1 MPEIPHP
8 RTRRPDSDAEIMREA
23 RANAAAGDFADGPP
37 FARAAATR
45 TARFLRAAKRP
56 RPPRFQLR
64 RPPEPS
70 LPDVR
75 KGGGAR
81 HGASGFSALRF
92 SGSSAVRRRR
102 RDAPAPFRRNPV
114 RRIGTAANGPHR
126 TCEAA
131 DAVNTTISVRV
142 KKRGLNQHGTPS
154 LRTYFR
160 RRRSPH
166 GSGAPQTGTRQGNV
180 SRLPPTPNVPAEP
193 PSAELARAAPEQ
205 ENVRMKTDVFA
216 KPNAEPDTT
225 SGRSGKTDVRS
236 STVSTRTP
244 GSGRTG
250 SRIASSGI
258 RPQYGRS
265 EICAAPVIAAY
276 SPPPINRCFVRTEPF
291 RAQTPGARYLLGV

>member
-23 RANAAAGDFADGPP
+23 RANAAAGDLADGPP

-56 RPPRFQLR
+56 RPPLSVAAASRALSSR
-64 RPPEPS
+64 RS
-70 LPDVR
+70 
-75 KGGGAR
+75 GGGAR

-142 KKRGLNQHGTPS
+142 KKRGSTSAARPRCGRISAAGAARTAPERREPEHDKGTYPAS
-154 LRTYFR
+154 LRR
-160 RRRSPH
+160 RTFPPSRPAPNSPGPRRS
-166 GSGAPQTGTRQGNV
+166 R
-180 SRLPPTPNVPAEP
+180 
-193 PSAELARAAPEQ
+193 
-205 ENVRMKTDVFA
+205 KT
-216 KPNAEPDTT
+216 
-225 SGRSGKTDVRS
+225 
-236 STVSTRTP
+236 
-244 GSGRTG
+244 
-250 SRIASSGI
+250 
-258 RPQYGRS
+258 
-265 EICAAPVIAAY
+265 
-276 SPPPINRCFVRTEPF
+276 
-291 RAQTPGARYLLGV
+291 

>member
-1 MPEIPHP
+1 
-8 RTRRPDSDAEIMREA
+8 MRKSC
-23 RANAAAGDFADGPP
+23 
-37 FARAAATR
+37 
-45 TARFLRAAKRP
+45 AKRARMRPQATLRTVRRSPEPP
-56 RPPRFQLR
+56 RHERRVFFVPRNVPSPRFQLR

-166 GSGAPQTGTRQGNV
+166 GSGAPRTGTRQGNV

>member
-8 RTRRPDSDAEIMREA
+8 QTRRPDSDAEIMREA

-56 RPPRFQLR
+56 RPPLSVAAASRALSSR
-64 RPPEPS
+64 RS
-70 LPDVR
+70 
-75 KGGGAR
+75 GGDAR

-102 RDAPAPFRRNPV
+102 RDVPAPFRRNPV

-142 KKRGLNQHGTPS
+142 KKRGLNQRGTPS
-154 LRTYFR
+154 PRTYFR

>member
-8 RTRRPDSDAEIMREA
+8 RTRRPASDAEIMREA
-23 RANAAAGDFADGPP
+23 RANAAAGDLADGPP

-56 RPPRFQLR
+56 LPPLSVAAASRALSSR
-64 RPPEPS
+64 RSE
-70 LPDVR
+70 
-75 KGGGAR
+75 GGAR

-160 RRRSPH
+160 RRSPH
-166 GSGAPQTGTRQGNV
+166 GSGAPRTGTRQGNV

-258 RPQYGRS
+258 RPQCGRG
-265 EICAAPVIAAY
+265 EVCTAPVIAAY